1 MAGLVHY
8 RLLWWGIALPPV
20 FLALWAVVRRP
31 GFYARFVGPATPAEL
46 GFIRVVTAAILCG
59 HVLVED
65 LPSSARLPR
74 ALIAPMGVLQILRA
88 LPIGFDRFLA
98 DPVALLRFKLATA
111 ALLFLAAAGLATR
124 VTVPLA
130 ALAYLVFAGILR
142 QYSAFYHAGLVPLY
156 VLGVLAWTPCADAWS
171 VDGLLRRARG
181 RPVPDDRPAAVYGW
195 SRYACWTVVA
205 LAYAA
210 AGASKLRNGGL
221 HWWDATN
228 IRGIY
233 YRTSLNP
240 MHFDWRV
247 SLRLVGLPDAVVE
260 ILGIL
265 SVALEVG
272 FVAVLFSRMARR
284 VLPLAMIGFHVVVF
298 FLQNLLFLDLILLQ
312 SIFWERR
319 GERAAPAPDARPGRA
334 ALVAA
339 AAAVVCAAWLVRV
352 EFYPLTA
359 MQMFS
364 WRARGTSIDFYR
376 VIAHHR
382 SGATGPAPLR
392 GCAYRTFAITPVV
405 KKAFDPVQ
413 RPICAEYLET
423 CAARYNAR
431 VRDPVDRFELE
442 KWVWDLRADPTG
454 AHASLVARYAQ
465 DVS

>member
-1 MAGLVHY
+1 SW
-8 RLLWWGIALPPV
+8 RPP
-20 FLALWAVVRRP
+20 AWRRASRSRWPRSRISCSP
-31 GFYARFVGPATPAEL
+31 G
-46 GFIRVVTAAILCG
+46 
-59 HVLVED
+59 
-65 LPSSARLPR
+65 SSAS
-74 ALIAPMGVLQILRA
+74 
-88 LPIGFDRFLA
+88 
-98 DPVALLRFKLATA
+98 
-111 ALLFLAAAGLATR
+111 TR
-124 VTVPLA
+124 RSTTR
-130 ALAYLVFAGILR
+130 GSCR
-142 QYSAFYHAGLVPLY
+142 CTCSA
-156 VLGVLAWTPCADAWS
+156 S
-171 VDGLLRRARG
+171 SRG

-352 EFYPLTA
+352 
-359 MQMFS
+359 
-364 WRARGTSIDFYR
+364 
-376 VIAHHR
+376 
-382 SGATGPAPLR
+382 
-392 GCAYRTFAITPVV
+392 
-405 KKAFDPVQ
+405 
-413 RPICAEYLET
+413 
-423 CAARYNAR
+423 
-431 VRDPVDRFELE
+431 
-442 KWVWDLRADPTG
+442 
-454 AHASLVARYAQ
+454 
-465 DVS
+465 